1 MKPISLSIKGLHSFR
16 EEQVIHFENL
26 CDAGVFGIFGPTG
39 SGKSTILDAITLA
52 LYGKVERASNNTQG
66 IINHAENQL
75 AVSFTF
81 KLQTGHETAYRVERV
96 FKRTDDVKVKT
107 SICRLIEINEERT
120 VLADKANEVSRKVE
134 ELLGLTIDDF
144 TRAVVLPQGK
154 FAEFLSLKG
163 AERRQMLQ
171 RLFNLEQYG
180 DRLIKKL
187 KNQAQKAVA
196 KKNEILAEQSGL
208 GDAGRDALHRAEQQ
222 LEAAEKSLKAKEA
235 ERNRELKRF
244 NEFQEI
250 WELQQEQQSYLYDA
264 ERLRKQKEIIKE
276 KEDRLQLAEMANTL
290 KPYADGY
297 LEARN
302 AVAAAEQTENKVLT
316 ALRNQQTDYDNIRK
330 NYEKFRN
337 EKNEIE
343 PQLRK
348 QEEQLTALKEIETKR
363 AAVEKQVK
371 VKQTEKF
378 KKEEEIKNAADQLAK
393 EKEWLERGTSKQNQL
408 KAKLKS
414 VQVSSDE
421 RKQCHKAIQLALQ
434 IKQRKHELELEQKQ
448 AEKHQI
454 ELSQLQQQQKNL
466 EKETKTEE
474 DHIVNV
480 FVAVQRVY
488 TLICETER
496 SLSETVHLATVK
508 HENILAKRDQAKY
521 DQLTRELSKQLKKGE
536 PCPVCGSRQ
545 HENLAHTDVKNLSF
559 NESELELHEV
569 EKLMSESAVLAQEFF
584 AAKVKLEQQSDY
596 LMNECPFLQKSEP
609 VVEVAASIEDDS
621 MSRRFEKI
629 SFEWKGI
636 KQDLSETN
644 IRVSKILTTYKQA
657 TKNHEQLCEQVNY
670 KAKEQ
675 DRLQKRCN
683 ELTATLTELV
693 NNLSKQFTGI
703 SSEQAEKWQ
712 DTIEEK
718 DRAAEKCEEA
728 IEKSVHFLK
737 EKEQLKEKL
746 TEHLYTLEKEHLDLH
761 YSLES
766 LNKELS
772 EYQKELKGYPDTV
785 VIDEQLQATRSKLTK
800 LTEQDQTLYDQLKK
814 TEANVNQ
821 LSGQSKACQSA
832 LQEAMSRL
840 EKVKETWVEKS
851 GSTVFA
857 DVADVQNYIIGRA
870 EFNQLKQDI
879 EVYWDQIK
887 QSEANI
893 RRITDKLNCRSL
905 TAEEWEQAAQ
915 FRKQAEESFTTALEE
930 RGAARKAVL
939 VIRENHRRFKELEE
953 ALKDWQ
959 SYIDRLDKLQAVFK
973 GNAFVEYLAEEQLES
988 VTRDASARLGELTRQ
1003 RYAIEVD
1010 SEGGFVMR
1018 DDANGGVKRPVTS
1031 LSGGET
1037 FLTSLALALALSAQI
1052 QLRGEY
1058 PLQFFFLD
1066 EGFGTL
1072 DQELLDTVITALEN
1086 LQSDNLSVGVIS
1098 HVQDLRARLTKKLIV
1113 HPAEPSGKG
1122 TVVSLEMM

>member
-39 SGKSTILDAITLA
+39 SGKSTILDAMTLA

-107 SICRLIEINEERT
+107 SICRLLEINEERT

-154 FAEFLSLKG
+154 FSEFLSLKG

-180 DRLIKKL
+180 DRLVKKL
-187 KNQAQKAVA
+187 KNQVQKAVA
-196 KKNEILAEQSGL
+196 KKNEMLAEQSGL
-208 GDAGRDALHRAEQQ
+208 GDAGKDALHRAEQQ
-222 LEAAEKSLKAKEA
+222 LEATEKSLKTKEA
-235 ERNRELKRF
+235 ERDRVLQRF

-250 WELQQEQQSYLYDA
+250 WELQQEQQSYLHDA
-264 ERLRKQKEIIKE
+264 ERLTKQKETIKE
-276 KEDRLQLAEMANTL
+276 KEDRLQLAETANTL

-302 AVAAAEQTENKVLT
+302 TVASAEQTENKVRS
-316 ALRNQQTDYDNIRK
+316 ALRNQQADYDNIQQ
-330 NYEKFRN
+330 NYDNFKN
-337 EKNEIE
+337 EKNRIE

-348 QEEQLTALKEIETKR
+348 QEEQLTVLKEIETKR

-378 KKEEEIKNAADQLAK
+378 KKEEEIKNTADQLAK

-408 KAKLKS
+408 KDKLKS
-414 VQVSSDE
+414 VQVSSEE
-421 RKQCHKAIQLALQ
+421 RKQCHKAIELARQ

-454 ELSQLQQQQKNL
+454 ELSQLLLQQKSL
-466 EKETKTEE
+466 EKEMKTEE
-474 DHIVNV
+474 DHIGHV
-480 FVAVQRVY
+480 FVTVQRVY
-488 TLICETER
+488 ALICETER

-508 HENILAKRDQAKY
+508 RENLLAKRDQAKF
-521 DQLTRELSKQLKKGE
+521 DQLTKELSKQLKKGE
-536 PCPVCGSRQ
+536 PCPVCGSTQ
-545 HENLAHTDVKNLSF
+545 HEKLVHTDVKNISF
-559 NESELELHEV
+559 KESELDEV
-569 EKLMSESAVLAQEFF
+569 EKFLSESTVLTQEFF
-584 AAKVKLEQQSDY
+584 TAKVKLEQQSDY
-596 LMNECPFLQKSEP
+596 LMNECPFLEKSESA
-609 VVEVAASIEDDS
+609 VEVAASIEGDS
-621 MSRRFEKI
+621 ISKRFEQI

-636 KQDLSETN
+636 KQDLSGTKS
-644 IRVSKILTTYKQA
+644 RVSKILTAYKQA
-657 TKNHEQLCEQVNY
+657 TKKQEQLCEQVNY

-675 DRLQKRCN
+675 DRLQKRCD
-683 ELTATLTELV
+683 ELTAALTGLE
-693 NNLSKQFTGI
+693 NNLSNQFAGI

-712 DTIEEK
+712 ETIEEK
-718 DRAAEKCEEA
+718 DLDAEKCEEA

-772 EYQKELKGYPDTV
+772 EYQKELKGYPDTA
-785 VIDEQLQATRSKLTK
+785 VIDEQLQAARSKLTK

-821 LSGQSKACQSA
+821 LSGQAKACQSA
-832 LQEAMSRL
+832 LQEAISRL
-840 EKVKETWVEKS
+840 EKVKETWIEKS
-851 GSTVFA
+851 GGTVFA

-893 RRITDKLNCRSL
+893 RRITDKLNGRSL

-915 FRKQAEESFTTALEE
+915 LRKQAEESFTVALEE
-930 RGAARKAVL
+930 RGAARKALL
-939 VIRENHRRFKELEE
+939 VIRENHRRFKELEV

-959 SYIDRLDKLQAVFK
+959 AYIDRLDKLQTVFK

-1037 FLTSLALALALSAQI
+1037 FLTSLALALALSTQI

-1086 LQSDNLSVGVIS
+1086 LQSDDLSVGVIS
-1098 HVQDLRARLTKKLIV
+1098 HVQELRARLAKKLIV
-1113 HPAEPSGKG
+1113 HPAESSGKG
-1122 TVVSLEMM
+1122 TVVSFEMI

>member
-39 SGKSTILDAITLA
+39 SGKSTILDAMTLA

-180 DRLIKKL
+180 DRLVKQL
-187 KNQAQKAVA
+187 KNEAQKASA
-196 KKNEILAEQSGL
+196 KKNEMLAEQSGL
-208 GDAGRDALHRAEQQ
+208 GDAGINALHRAEQQ
-222 LEAAEKSLKAKEA
+222 LEATEKSLKAKEA

-250 WELQQEQQSYLYDA
+250 WELQQEQQSYLHDA

-302 AVAAAEQTENKVLT
+302 AVASAEQTENKVLT
-316 ALRNQQTDYDNIRK
+316 ALRNQQANYDKIQQ

-348 QEEQLTALKEIETKR
+348 QEEQLTVLKEIETKR
-363 AAVEKQVK
+363 TAVEKQVK

-378 KKEEEIKNAADQLAK
+378 KKEEEIKNTADQLAE

-414 VQVSSDE
+414 VQVSSEE

-434 IKQRKHELELEQKQ
+434 IKQRKQELELEQKQ

-454 ELSQLQQQQKNL
+454 ELSQLQQQKKSL
-466 EKETKTEE
+466 EKEMKTEE
-474 DHIVNV
+474 DHIGHV

-488 TLICETER
+488 ALICETER

-508 HENILAKRDQAKY
+508 RENILAKRDQAKF

-536 PCPVCGSRQ
+536 PCPVCGSTQ
-545 HENLAHTDVKNLSF
+545 HEKLVHTDVKNLSF
-559 NESELELHEV
+559 NESELHEV

-584 AAKVKLEQQSDY
+584 TAKVKLEQQSDY
-596 LMNECPFLQKSEP
+596 LMNECPFLQKSES
-609 VVEVAASIEDDS
+609 VAEVAASLEGDS
-621 MSRRFEKI
+621 ISKRFEQI
-629 SFEWKGI
+629 NFEWKGI
-636 KQDLSETN
+636 KQDLSGTKS
-644 IRVSKILTTYKQA
+644 RVSKILTAYKQA
-657 TKNHEQLCEQVNY
+657 TKKHEQLCEQMNY
-670 KAKEQ
+670 ESKEQ
-675 DRLQKRCN
+675 ERLQKRYD
-683 ELTATLTELV
+683 ELTAILSGLV
-693 NNLSKQFTGI
+693 NNLSRQFAGI

-712 DTIEEK
+712 EIIEEK

-746 TEHLYTLEKEHLDLH
+746 TEHLYTLEKEQLDLH

-766 LNKELS
+766 LNNELS
-772 EYQKELKGYPDTV
+772 EYQKQLKDYPDTD

-800 LTEQDQTLYDQLKK
+800 LNEQDQTLYDQLKK

-821 LSGQSKACQSA
+821 LSGQAKACQSA
-832 LQEAMSRL
+832 LQEAISRL

-893 RRITDKLNCRSL
+893 KRITYKLNGRSL
-905 TAEEWEQAAQ
+905 TAEKWEQAAQ
-915 FRKQAEESFTTALEE
+915 FRKQAEDSFTAALEE
-930 RGAARKAVL
+930 RGAARKALL
-939 VIRENHRRFKELEE
+939 VIRENHRRFKELEA

-959 SYIDRLDKLQAVFK
+959 AYIDRLDKLQAVFK

-1003 RYAIEVD
+1003 RYAIEAD

-1098 HVQDLRARLTKKLIV
+1098 HVQELRARLAKKLIV